1 MSKIREICNASP
13 IIGLFAIDKVWIL
26 WKLFDEIVMP
36 KAVYEELCMDS
47 VKHQK
52 ETEELKRLVSC
63 GKLQICRIQNKELV
77 KTLYGKLHFGE
88 LEVIVGAKEQN
99 IKIAII
105 DEKAARKL
113 AAEFLVDTIGILGI
127 LMLAK
132 QKGILLQIKPD
143 LDKLRN
149 RGYHISDG
157 LYRSVLERAGEL

>member
-1 MSKIREICNASP
+1 MSKIRVICNASP
-13 IIGLFAIDKVWIL
+13 IIGLFAIDKVGIL
-26 WKLFDEIVMP
+26 WELFDEIVMP
-36 KAVYEELCMDS
+36 KAVYDELCADS
-47 VKHQK
+47 VKHRK

-63 GKLQICRIQNKELV
+63 GKLQICQIQNKELV

-99 IKIAII
+99 IRLAII

-132 QKGILLQIKPD
+132 QRGILLQIKPE
-143 LDKLRN
+143 LDKLRSS
-149 RGYHISDG
+149 GYRISDG
-157 LYRSVLERAGEL
+157 LYWSVLERTDEI